1 LPAANTERVRAL
13 ELLARCP
20 NGCAEAL
27 MLTRGFTVAF
37 LAGLVGGRLV
47 TAGLNASHVVW
58 MQITDLGREALAR
71 QLRWATP
78 ADVQGNDLTVER
90 HQAGCGSCPSSTDS
104 SIIAW

>member
-1 LPAANTERVRAL
+1 MPTATTEWVQAL
-13 ELLARCP
+13 ESLARHP
-20 NGCAEAL
+20 NGCSEAL
-27 MLTRGFTVAF
+27 MLAHGFTVAF
-37 LAGLVGGRLV
+37 LAGLVRGRLV
-47 TAGLNASHVVW
+47 TAELNATHVVW